1 MGKMVKIG
9 FGTFREKS
17 NNYCDSVAINENSG
31 MFLEKRGMQYMSKQS
46 GNRLAEVR
54 GKMADKL
61 KDIGA

>member
-31 MFLEKRGMQYMSKQS
+31 MFLEKRGMQYMSRLNE
-46 GNRLAEVR
+46 NRLVEVR
-54 GKMADKL
+54 GKMAEKL
-61 KDIGA
+61 KEIQR